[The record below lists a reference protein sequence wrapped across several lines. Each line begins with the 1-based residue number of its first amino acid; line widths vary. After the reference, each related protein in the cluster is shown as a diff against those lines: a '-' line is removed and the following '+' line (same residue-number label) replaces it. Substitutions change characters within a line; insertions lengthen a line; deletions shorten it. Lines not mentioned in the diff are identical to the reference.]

1 LLFAIGPTWSS
12 EANANAPA
20 VGTRSRL
27 GGGAPDL
34 VHLRVGFAIPTTGNI
49 GSALPGGRLGQG
61 AAALAMIFKL
71 AEVPRKTAS
80 PNAKIG

>member
-1 LLFAIGPTWSS
+1 MRRPLGPDRGWAAARPISFTCG
-12 EANANAPA
+12 APS
-20 VGTRSRL
+20 RSRC
-27 GGGAPDL
+27 
-34 VHLRVGFAIPTTGNI
+34 RVGFAIPTTGNI